1 MSKKRFDQAFA
12 KFIQQSD
19 ERITPSAF
27 FNALAEIQRERAPR
41 TIDLQAAI
49 VNGQLHFAPSPEI
62 SVRANE
68 IWLGNQRIVVHVAS
82 GD

>member
-1 MSKKRFDQAFA
+1 MSKQRFDQAFA
-12 KFIQQSD
+12 KFIKQSD
-19 ERITPSAF
+19 EKITPPTF
-27 FNALAEIQRERAPR
+27 FQVLAEIERARAPK

-49 VNGQLHFAPSPEI
+49 VNGQLRFTPSPEL
-62 SVRANE
+62 SVHANE

>member
-19 ERITPSAF
+19 ERITPPTF
-27 FNALAEIQRERAPR
+27 FETLAEIERARTPK

-49 VNGQLHFAPSPEI
+49 VDGQLRFAPSPEL

-68 IWLGNQRIVVHVAS
+68 IWLGNQCIVVHVAS

>member
-12 KFIQQSD
+12 QFIQQND
-19 ERITPSAF
+19 EKITPPTF
-27 FNALAEIQRERAPR
+27 FEALAEIERERAPK

-49 VNGQLHFAPSPEI
+49 VDGQLQFAPSPELA
-62 SVRANE
+62 VHANE
-68 IWLGNQRIVVHVAS
+68 IRLGNQRIVVHVAF